1 MYLKKL
7 IILILSFL
15 FIGCVSIPPEAPK
28 LSTELGKRINSIES
42 ANIKLLN
49 KFFDQKRDDIDEF
62 INEEWTP
69 LFAKNIFSNSKIS
82 KIWDTIV
89 KENKKQDRLTFLVKM
104 GPKLQNKINEKRL
117 ELITPIDELE
127 STIEKAI
134 RTEYRQ
140 ARVINN
146 SITSLLVSASEV
158 SENRDRYLGMLGATD
173 NKIVNVIDKTDD
185 FISKLLKKSKDAPSK
200 VDKAQ
205 VFIKKMNS
213 LRDSI

>member
-7 IILILSFL
+7 TMLILSFM

-49 KFFDQKRDDIDEF
+49 KFFDRKRDDIDEF

-69 LFAKNIFSNSKIS
+69 LFAKNIFSNPKIS
-82 KIWDTIV
+82 KLWDRIV
-89 KENKKQDRLTFLVKM
+89 KENNKQDRLMFLVKM
-104 GPKLQNKINEKRL
+104 GPKLQKKINEKRL
-117 ELITPIDELE
+117 ELITPINELE

-134 RTEYRQ
+134 RSEYRQ
-140 ARVINN
+140 ARAMTN
-146 SITSLLVSASEV
+146 SISSLLISASEV
-158 SENRDRYLGMLGATD
+158 SENRDRYLGMLGVTD
-173 NKIVNVIDKTDD
+173 NKIENIIDKTDGLVN
-185 FISKLLKKSKDAPSK
+185 KLLNKAKHTPSK
-200 VDKAQ
+200 VDKAK
-205 VFIKKMNS
+205 VFIKKIKS